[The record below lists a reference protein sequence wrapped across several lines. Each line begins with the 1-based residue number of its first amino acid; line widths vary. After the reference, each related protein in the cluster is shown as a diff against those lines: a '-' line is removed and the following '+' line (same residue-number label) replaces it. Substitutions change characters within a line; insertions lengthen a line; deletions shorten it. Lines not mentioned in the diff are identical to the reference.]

1 MVMVMRRN
9 GVCSRS
15 QSYLHGALCY
25 DTVALLHSGEYL
37 HTLAV
42 ALAERHLLLA
52 VAFGVYLHVD
62 EVDALLLGEG
72 GEGQR
77 DYIRAVLGYEVYL
90 GVRALHYVAGVV
102 ELEDNGQVGVVHL
115 CRTSVRLYVSAHLGD
130 VVETLAVACAEL
142 GAAYLVEF
150 VEAALG
156 YLGTQVEVLVLCDDG
171 EWLTGFYVVAAVDE
185 TLLNVAAARSR
196 NHYSTLAAR
205 ALHAVIRELGC
216 FVFGFCHGE
225 VLLAYYLVLDEYLGT
240 GVVALGTL
248 VVDAGTLHGVALGG
262 LHAG

>member
-1 MVMVMRRN
+1 MRRD

-15 QSYLHGALCY
+15 QSYLHGALCH
-25 DTVALLHSGEYL
+25 DTVALLHTREYL
-37 HTLAV
+37 YTLAV

-77 DYIRAVLGYEVYL
+77 DDVRAVLGYEVYL
-90 GVRALHYVAGVV
+90 GVKSLNDVAGVV
-102 ELEDNGQVGVVHL
+102 ELEDDGQVGVVHL
-115 CRTSVRLYVSAHLGD
+115 CRTSVRLYASAHLGD
-130 VVETLAVACAEL
+130 VVETVAVACAEL

-156 YLGTQVEVLVLCDDG
+156 YLGTQIEVLVLCDDG
-171 EWLTGFYVVAAVDE
+171 ERLTGFYVVAAVDE
-185 TLLNVAAARSR
+185 ALLDVAAARRR

-205 ALHAVIRELGC
+205 ALHAVIGELGC

-225 VLLAYYLVLDEYLGT
+225 VLLAYYLVLDEYLSTRSRCG
-240 GVVALGTL
+240 
-248 VVDAGTLHGVALGG
+248 
-262 LHAG
+262 HAARGRPLRSACRLR